1 MSTFTPNEPA
11 QAGRSA
17 AMTGRAVV
25 IAGRVF
31 TLAARGPAG
40 SCTARRPTRVD
51 GNLAAIQRARSEAKK
66 RSFVPCPEMM

>member
-11 QAGRSA
+11 HAGRSA

-25 IAGRVF
+25 IAGG
-31 TLAARGPAG
+31 GPAG

-66 RSFVPCPEMM
+66 RSCIPCPEMM